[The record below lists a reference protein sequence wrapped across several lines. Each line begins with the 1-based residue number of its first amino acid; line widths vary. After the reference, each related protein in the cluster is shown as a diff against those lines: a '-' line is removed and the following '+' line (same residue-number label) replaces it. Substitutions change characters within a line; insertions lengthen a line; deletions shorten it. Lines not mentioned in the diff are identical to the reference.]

1 MPYFSIGL
9 TLVSII
15 FFIKSNFKN
24 KFIKTITLFLIYIN
38 LVFLGVFYFFNYLSG
53 DGLNEAVIFHIVHG
67 ISGFGVDEYI
77 FPGILLFSFILFV
90 TLLIRVMSSKLNYK
104 SKKFDSFNGLIL
116 VCAILSLV
124 INPLINDLTNVISF
138 KNNYADTDT
147 NKYLNKN
154 DIKLIKNSK
163 NIIFLYLEQFEQTYT
178 DESLFPG
185 LTPNLNRLKNQA
197 VTFTNIISP
206 KATNWTIAGMVA
218 SQCGIPL
225 ITNIEVANNMGGMDK
240 FLSSARCIGD
250 ILADNSYNLHYING
264 SNLEFAGKGKFYKSH
279 GFKAVEGWEEL
290 KSRLINNSYKS
301 PWGLFDDSLYEIN
314 IDRLNNLRKDDK
326 PYGLFTLTLDTHHPN
341 GYLSSSCKNKIYKE
355 GTNSIL
361 NSIHCAD
368 YMAASFIEN
377 IINDDSF
384 KDTVLVVLSD
394 HMALKN
400 TATSILDKGER
411 RNLFFIFSDNLPS
424 DKISKPGSMF
434 DVAPTVMSLIGA
446 YTNGLGLGRNL
457 FIEDSL
463 MAGDKPMN
471 EIIEEIRPTI
481 ASLWSFP
488 QIDDGF
494 KISIKEEK
502 ILFGSRY
509 VRLPALLLLDSENKT
524 QEVIFDFH
532 YAKSLESR
540 IMDLK
545 NHQKFIW
552 VDDCFKMRSFIKID
566 QNETSNFCS
575 LIGIANNSDYLFN
588 ENPQILD
595 KELIFNF
602 FNNSKKSFFDN

>member
-77 FPGILLFSFILFV
+77 FPGILLFSFILFA
-90 TLLIRVMSSKLNYK
+90 TLLIRIMRSKLNYK

-147 NKYLNKN
+147 NKYLNKS

-279 GFKAVEGWEEL
+279 GFKAVEGWDEL

-341 GYLSSSCKNKIYKE
+341 GYLSSSCRTKLYKE

-446 YTNGLGLGRNL
+446 NTNGLGLGRNL

-540 IMDLK
+540 MIDLK

>member
-77 FPGILLFSFILFV
+77 FPGILLFSFILFI

-116 VCAILSLV
+116 ICAILSLV

-341 GYLSSSCKNKIYKE
+341 GYLSSSCRNKIYKE

-411 RNLFFIFSDNLPS
+411 RNLFFIFSDNLSS

-446 YTNGLGLGRNL
+446 NTNGLGLGRNL

>member
-77 FPGILLFSFILFV
+77 FPGILLFSFILFI

-116 VCAILSLV
+116 ICAILSLV

-341 GYLSSSCKNKIYKE
+341 GYLSSSCRNKIYKE

-377 IINDDSF
+377 IINDVSF

-411 RNLFFIFSDNLPS
+411 RNLFFIFSDNLSS

-446 YTNGLGLGRNL
+446 NTNGLGLGRNL

-481 ASLWSFP
+481 ASFWSFP

>member
-77 FPGILLFSFILFV
+77 FPGILLFSFILFI

-116 VCAILSLV
+116 ICAILSLV

-341 GYLSSSCKNKIYKE
+341 GYLSSSCRNKIYKE

-411 RNLFFIFSDNLPS
+411 RNLFFIFSDDLSS

-446 YTNGLGLGRNL
+446 NTNGLGLGRNL

>member
-77 FPGILLFSFILFV
+77 FPGILLFSFILFI

-116 VCAILSLV
+116 ICAILSLV

-341 GYLSSSCKNKIYKE
+341 GYLSSSCRDKIYKE
-355 GTNSIL
+355 GTVSIL
-361 NSIHCAD
+361 TSIQSA
-368 YMAASFIEN
+368 YYLAASFIET

-411 RNLFFIFSDNLPS
+411 RNLFFIFSDDLSS

-446 YTNGLGLGRNL
+446 NTNGLGLGRNL

>member
-15 FFIKSNFKN
+15 FFIKTNFKN
-24 KFIKTITLFLIYIN
+24 KFIKTITLFLIYTN

-53 DGLNEAVIFHIVHG
+53 DGLNEAVIFHIIHG

-77 FPGILLFSFILFV
+77 FPGILLFSFILFS
-90 TLLIRVMSSKLNYK
+90 TLFIRVISIKLNYK

-116 VCAILSLV
+116 VSAILSLL

-138 KNNYADTDT
+138 KNNYADT
-147 NKYLNKN
+147 NKYLVKSK
-154 DIKLIKNSK
+154 IKLIKNSK

-314 IDRLNNLRKDDK
+314 IDRLDNLRKDSK

-341 GYLSSSCKNKIYKE
+341 GYLSSSCRNKLYKE

-368 YMAASFIEN
+368 FMAAGFIEN

-424 DKISKPGSMF
+424 NKISKPGSMF
-434 DVAPTVMSLIGA
+434 DVAPTVMSVIGA
-446 YTNGLGLGRNL
+446 NTNGLGLGRNL

-463 MAGDKPMN
+463 MVGEKPIN

-509 VRLPALLLLDSENKT
+509 VRLPALLLIDSENKT

-545 NHQKFIW
+545 NQQKFIW
-552 VDDCFKMRSFIKID
+552 VDDCLKMKSFITID

-575 LIGIANNSDYLFN
+575 LIGITDNSEYLFN
-588 ENPQILD
+588 ENPEILD

>member
-116 VCAILSLV
+116 ICAILSLV

-341 GYLSSSCKNKIYKE
+341 GYLSSSCRNKIYKE

-446 YTNGLGLGRNL
+446 NTNGLGLGRNL

>member
-104 SKKFDSFNGLIL
+104 SKKFDSFSGLIL
-116 VCAILSLV
+116 ICAILSLV

-341 GYLSSSCKNKIYKE
+341 GYLSSSCRNKIYKE

-411 RNLFFIFSDNLPS
+411 RNLFFIFSDDLSS

-446 YTNGLGLGRNL
+446 NTNGLGLGRNL

>member
-77 FPGILLFSFILFV
+77 FPGILLFSFILFI

-341 GYLSSSCKNKIYKE
+341 GYLSSSCRNKIYKE

>member
-77 FPGILLFSFILFV
+77 FPGILLFSFILFI

-341 GYLSSSCKNKIYKE
+341 GYLSSSCRNKIYKE

-446 YTNGLGLGRNL
+446 NTNGLGLGRNL

-566 QNETSNFCS
+566 KNETSNFCS

>member
-77 FPGILLFSFILFV
+77 FPGILLFSFILFI

-116 VCAILSLV
+116 ICAILSLV

-138 KNNYADTDT
+138 KNNYADTNT

-341 GYLSSSCKNKIYKE
+341 GYLSSSCRNKIYKE

-411 RNLFFIFSDNLPS
+411 RNLFFIFSDNLSS

-446 YTNGLGLGRNL
+446 NTNGLGLGRNL

>member
-116 VCAILSLV
+116 ICAILSLV
-124 INPLINDLTNVISF
+124 INPLINDLTNAISF

-341 GYLSSSCKNKIYKE
+341 GYLSSSCRNKIYKE

-446 YTNGLGLGRNL
+446 NTNGLGLGRNL

>member
-1 MPYFSIGL
+1 MI
-9 TLVSII
+9 
-15 FFIKSNFKN
+15 KN

-77 FPGILLFSFILFV
+77 FPGILLFSFILFI

-341 GYLSSSCKNKIYKE
+341 GYLSSSCRNKIYKE

-411 RNLFFIFSDNLPS
+411 RNLFFIFSDDLSS

-446 YTNGLGLGRNL
+446 NTNGLGLGRNL

>member
-77 FPGILLFSFILFV
+77 FPGILLFSFILFA

-147 NKYLNKN
+147 NKYLSKS

-341 GYLSSSCKNKIYKE
+341 GYLSSSCRNKLYKE

-368 YMAASFIEN
+368 FMAASFIEN

-384 KDTVLVVLSD
+384 TDTVLVVLSD

-446 YTNGLGLGRNL
+446 NTNGLGLGRNL
-457 FIEDSL
+457 FLEDSL

-532 YAKSLESR
+532 YAKPLESR

-545 NHQKFIW
+545 NQQKFIW

-575 LIGIANNSDYLFN
+575 LIGIANNSKYLFN

>member
-77 FPGILLFSFILFV
+77 FPGILLFSFILFI

-411 RNLFFIFSDNLPS
+411 RNLFFIFSDNLSS

-446 YTNGLGLGRNL
+446 NTNGLGLGRNL

>member
-77 FPGILLFSFILFV
+77 FPGILLFSFILFI

-116 VCAILSLV
+116 ICAILSLV

-411 RNLFFIFSDNLPS
+411 RNLFFIFSDNLSS

-446 YTNGLGLGRNL
+446 NTNGLGLGRNL

>member
-77 FPGILLFSFILFV
+77 FPGILLFSFILFI

-341 GYLSSSCKNKIYKE
+341 GYLSSSCRNKIYKE

-446 YTNGLGLGRNL
+446 NTNGLGLGRNL

>member
-77 FPGILLFSFILFV
+77 FPGILLFSFILFI

-116 VCAILSLV
+116 ICAILSLV

-341 GYLSSSCKNKIYKE
+341 GYLSSSCRNKIYKE

-400 TATSILDKGER
+400 TATSILEKGER

-446 YTNGLGLGRNL
+446 NTNGLGLGRNL

>member
-116 VCAILSLV
+116 ICAILSLV

-341 GYLSSSCKNKIYKE
+341 GYLSSSCRNKIYKE

-411 RNLFFIFSDNLPS
+411 RNLFFIFSDNLSS

-446 YTNGLGLGRNL
+446 NTNGLGLGRNL

>member
-77 FPGILLFSFILFV
+77 FPGILLFSFILFI

-116 VCAILSLV
+116 ICAILSLV

-341 GYLSSSCKNKIYKE
+341 GYLSSSCRNKIYKE

-377 IINDDSF
+377 IINDVSF

-411 RNLFFIFSDNLPS
+411 RNLFFIFSDDLSS

-446 YTNGLGLGRNL
+446 NTNGLGLGRNL

>member
-341 GYLSSSCKNKIYKE
+341 GYLSSSCRNKIYKE

-411 RNLFFIFSDNLPS
+411 RNLFFIFSDDLSS

-446 YTNGLGLGRNL
+446 NTNGLGLGRNL

>member
-77 FPGILLFSFILFV
+77 FPGILLFSFILFI

-116 VCAILSLV
+116 ICAILSLV

-163 NIIFLYLEQFEQTYT
+163 NIIFLYLEQFEQTYA

-341 GYLSSSCKNKIYKE
+341 GYLSSSCRNKIYKE

-411 RNLFFIFSDNLPS
+411 RNLFFIFSDDLSS

-446 YTNGLGLGRNL
+446 NTNGLGLGRNL